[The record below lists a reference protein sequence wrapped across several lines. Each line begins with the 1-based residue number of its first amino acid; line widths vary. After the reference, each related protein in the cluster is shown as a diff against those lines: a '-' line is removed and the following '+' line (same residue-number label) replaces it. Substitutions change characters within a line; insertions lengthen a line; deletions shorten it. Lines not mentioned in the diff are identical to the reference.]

1 MKQRYDLRKNGNA
14 GFEIKDVML
23 CPYLK
28 RAYEKE
34 HVSSGIPN
42 SDYVSLEVEASSE
55 DEAFE
60 LFLGE
65 FIGSDADL
73 SAFSVMPENR
83 W

>member
-14 GFEIKDVML
+14 GFEIEEVMA

-28 RAYEKE
+28 SAYEKE
-34 HVSSGIPN
+34 HVYSGVPN
-42 SDYVSLEVEASSE
+42 ADYVSLEVEASSE

-73 SAFSVMPENR
+73 SDFSVIPESS